1 MSYHIS
7 YYRTKGSAEKA
18 YAELVSEQ
26 IPIGGWVTKPI
37 RKGPYDKG
45 KRDTRYHI
53 SWD

>member
-7 YYRTKGSAEKA
+7 YYRTKECAERA
-18 YAELVSEQ
+18 YVKLVSER

-37 RKGPYDKG
+37 RTGPYDKG
-45 KRDTRYHI
+45 KRDTRYYI